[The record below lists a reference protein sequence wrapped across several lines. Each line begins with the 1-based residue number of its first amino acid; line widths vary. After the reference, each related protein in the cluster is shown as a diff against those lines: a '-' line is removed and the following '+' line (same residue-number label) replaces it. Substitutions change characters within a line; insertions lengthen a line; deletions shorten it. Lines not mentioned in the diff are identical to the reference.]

1 MPVRSWTSSARTWP
15 DRATVD
21 RAVRAWAAALAQ
33 GHPQP
38 SIRCIGYFGSYAR
51 GDWGFGSDVD
61 LIVIVEEDSTPWML
75 RPLRYDTITLPVP
88 ADLLVY
94 TVAEWEKIRQEP
106 FGRQIAR
113 EVVWVYSNGSPSGVR
128 SGDHGHFHQ

>member
-1 MPVRSWTSSARTWP
+1 VRT
-15 DRATVD
+15 
-21 RAVRAWAAALAQ
+21 WAAALAQ

-38 SIRCIGYFGSYAR
+38 PIRCIGYFGSYAR

-75 RPLRYDTITLPVP
+75 RPLRYDTLTLPVA

-106 FGRQIAR
+106 FGRQVAR
-113 EVVWVYSNGSPSGVR
+113 EVVWVYPDDSRDDLQLAN
-128 SGDHGHFHQ
+128 HGASHQ

>member
-1 MPVRSWTSSARTWP
+1 MPSWTSSARTWP
-15 DRATVD
+15 GRDTVD
-21 RAVRAWAAALAQ
+21 RVVRSWATTLAQ

-38 SIRCIGYFGSYAR
+38 PIRYIGYFGSYAR

-75 RPLRYDTITLPVP
+75 RPLRYDTLTLPVP

-106 FGRQIAR
+106 FGRQIVR
-113 EVVWVYSNGSPSGVR
+113 EVVWVYFDDSPGGLQPGNHGSS
-128 SGDHGHFHQ
+128 HQ